1 MPTMTF
7 YSFCLL
13 ARVKHNVPKT
23 PVKPALADTRLVNM
37 LQLLVQ
43 QREAE
48 KEAAL
53 KAENDASKDASENE
67 DNDDNKENVGV

>member
-1 MPTMTF
+1 MLTITL
-7 YSFCLL
+7 YSSNLL
-13 ARVKHNVPKT
+13 ARVKNNAPKL
-23 PVKPALADTRLVNM
+23 PMKPALSDTRPVNM

-48 KEAAL
+48 KEADL

-67 DNDDNKENVGV
+67 DDDNKENVGL